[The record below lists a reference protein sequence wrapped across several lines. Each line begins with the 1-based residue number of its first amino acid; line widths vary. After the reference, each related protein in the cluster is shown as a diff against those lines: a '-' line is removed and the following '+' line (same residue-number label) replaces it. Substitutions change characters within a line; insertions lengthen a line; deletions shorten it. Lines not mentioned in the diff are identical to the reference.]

1 MFNKDKNPAGIDL
14 VIKLATDELLK
25 LQPDDPKY
33 VQTVDMIERLNKIAL
48 SNKSDRVSKDGI
60 IAGVVN
66 LVGIGM
72 IIRHE
77 QLNVI
82 TSKAL
87 GFVFK
92 ARA

>member
-25 LQPDDPKY
+25 HQPDSPEY
-33 VQTVDMIERLNKIAL
+33 VKIIDQLERLNKIAL
-48 SNKSDRVSKDGI
+48 SNRSDRVSKDGI

-92 ARA
+92 ARV